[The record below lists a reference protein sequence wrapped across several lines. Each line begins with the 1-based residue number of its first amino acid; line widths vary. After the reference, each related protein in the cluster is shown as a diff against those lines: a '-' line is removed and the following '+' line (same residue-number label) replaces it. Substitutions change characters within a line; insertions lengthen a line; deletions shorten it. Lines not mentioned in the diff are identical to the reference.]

1 MDDKDIN
8 EIVTIS
14 TRFKELNSASKIADS
29 AIRDVIM
36 ASFSGMLSD
45 DDNKVLRRAQYI
57 MSDVRSKTNER
68 DIITYISNLKKN
80 G

>member
-14 TRFKELNSASKIADS
+14 TRFKELNTASKIADS

-36 ASFSGMLSD
+36 SY
-45 DDNKVLRRAQYI
+45 N
-57 MSDVRSKTNER
+57 SK
-68 DIITYISNLKKN
+68 IK
-80 G
+80 

>member
-14 TRFKELNSASKIADS
+14 TRFKELNTASKIADS
-29 AIRDVIM
+29 AIKDVIM
-36 ASFSGMLSD
+36 TSFSDMLSD
-45 DDNKVLRRAQYI
+45 DDNEVLRKAQDI
-57 MSDVRSKTNER
+57 ISDIRSKTNER
-68 DIITYISNLKKN
+68 DIFTYIKNLKKN